1 LINRRRIFV
10 ASCLALFTTSA
21 VFAIRGDI
29 LDALGVDFHLNNE
42 QLGILLSP
50 AFWGCTISI
59 LIGGGL
65 VDFFGMRR
73 LLLLSG
79 GGYFIGVSA
88 IIFAPHSAMS
98 NAPFYL
104 RPGFIIIYA
113 GMLMLGLAQGLIEG
127 TVNPLCA
134 TLYSDDK
141 ARRFNHLHAWWP
153 AGIVI
158 GGLLAFGI
166 TKAMGLEGVVA
177 PATATLGWRLKIAI
191 VLIPTAGFCLMVR
204 GQEFPETER
213 VSAGVPNRE
222 MFRSI
227 LKPMFLLWIGLIWLT
242 TVTELG
248 PEQWIPSLIT
258 HLAGMQ
264 GILVLAYTQGIFF
277 LVRFFGG
284 GLVHKLS
291 PYAVLAIAGA
301 LACIGN
307 YFLGTANRPAAV
319 FLFATVFGLGTP
331 FFWPVMLST
340 ASEQFPKTGA
350 AGLAVLASAGQ
361 LATAFALPIIGHLYD
376 LRGPAATFRTIA
388 LVPFLFMIVF
398 VILLLRYRTKGGIV
412 PWFWNVLKG
421 FADREKRTLRIVIQ
435 VRELS
440 LNCKCVT
447 ISPTSNQ
454 APAL

>member
-1 LINRRRIFV
+1 MINRHRIFV

-59 LIGGGL
+59 LFGGGL

-104 RPGFIIIYA
+104 RPSFIIIYA

-177 PATATLGWRLKIAI
+177 PPGDIGLEAQNCACFDSYGWILPDGK
-191 VLIPTAGFCLMVR
+191 G
-204 GQEFPETER
+204 
-213 VSAGVPNRE
+213 AGVPRNRTCKRGVSNRE

-227 LKPMFLLWIGLIWLT
+227 LTPMFLLWIGLIWLT

-258 HLAGMQ
+258 HLTGMQ
-264 GILVLAYTQGIFF
+264 GILLLVYTQGIFF

-291 PYAVLAIAGA
+291 PYAVLAIAGG
-301 LACIGN
+301 LACIGI
-307 YFLGTANRPAAV
+307 YFLGTANHPAAV
-319 FLFATVFGLGTP
+319 FLFATIFGLGTP

-376 LRGPAATFRTIA
+376 PGDPQQ
-388 LVPFLFMIVF
+388 PFGL
-398 VILLLRYRTKGGIV
+398 
-412 PWFWNVLKG
+412 
-421 FADREKRTLRIVIQ
+421 
-435 VRELS
+435 
-440 LNCKCVT
+440 
-447 ISPTSNQ
+447 
-454 APAL
+454 